1 MSFANYLQNLDT
13 LENESYSTGFD
24 IARFF
29 LPDKEILKKIL
40 LEKNSLITEEEVELI
55 ASIAYEAEDQ
65 IDQLSATA
73 SINGT
78 ASGLTSSVTS
88 QQDNTSAE
96 AEAAAEQ
103 AEAAAEQASAEA
115 QAQANEAE
123 ESAKSAAKEAKETA
137 KRIYK
142 EKVKALKEEVKKL
155 KKEIREA
162 VFMFINKQKEAVKAL
177 GLAIT
182 NFASALPAAIIT
194 ATAPPWNIPGAI
206 ILINQVI
213 KSYSDLV
220 AIVQMIIPYFEPTR
234 KLPLVIDSSKL
245 NVVGGILNIAVTAL
259 LAIFTPIKILQGII
273 KSIIEFI
280 KSLFKNKNKVFKQA
294 TKKLIKLGHI
304 AKIGEERGTQYTEL
318 DGEILKLSDDT
329 PITVYAKDDSDI
341 EEIISL
347 LNQFDIQNTRKWR
360 GESHV
365 YRFRKSKSTDDV
377 QQGDPF
383 RSLDLENPDF
393 TELDKLELEINS
405 LPINVPTDLNEYQ
418 RFLYNIILPDGTV
431 IPNISEEGLNYYKSK
446 YDLTYQF

>member
-13 LENESYSTGFD
+13 LENEAYSTGFD

-55 ASIAYEAEDQ
+55 ASIAYEAEEQ

-88 QQDNTSAE
+88 QQDNASTE
-96 AEAAAEQ
+96 AEATAEQ
-103 AEAAAEQASAEA
+103 AEA

-123 ESAKSAAKEAKETA
+123 ESAKAAAKEAKETA

-418 RFLYNIILPDGTV
+418 RFLYNIT
-431 IPNISEEGLNYYKSK
+431 EEGLNYYKSK

>member
-1 MSFANYLQNLDT
+1 MSFANYLSKLDE
-13 LENESYSTGFD
+13 LENEAYSTGFD
-24 IARFF
+24 IARYF

-73 SINGT
+73 SISGT
-78 ASGLTSSVTS
+78 ASGGTASGGTASVP
-88 QQDNTSAE
+88 
-96 AEAAAEQ
+96 
-103 AEAAAEQASAEA
+103 AEQASSES

-123 ESAKSAAKEAKETA
+123 ESAKAAAKEAKETA

-206 ILINQVI
+206 LLINQVI

-245 NVVGGILNIAVTAL
+245 NVVGVILNIPVTAL

-304 AKIGEERGTQYTEL
+304 QKIGGQRGTEYTEL

-347 LNQFDIQNTRKWR
+347 LNQFDIQDTRKWG

-365 YRFRKSKSTDDV
+365 YRFRKSKSTDEV

-393 TELDKLELEINS
+393 IELDKLELEINS

-431 IPNISEEGLNYYKSK
+431 IPNISEDGLNYYKSK